1 MPTFDL
7 HAGTVGIQRPW
18 GTYSLGPGKPLEKDG
33 LHNNSAGCGE
43 HQNTPGTAG
52 PPVGSLI
59 PPASGSSRGPDGK
72 GMQLPH
78 QRPTVHCGYCAWRL
92 GEEVGRGGGDGDG
105 GPGSWSESGSES
117 RLCLLLA
124 VGPSAGHFSAFEPHL
139 LSLQNEHISNTH
151 CADLPSGAEMRCVSA
166 SLGAGTKCSV
176 LGGYSHLLT
185 QRTWAARRG
194 PKVKL
199 GLRGRES
206 LASPQTTHKQGKDD
220 GSPKDALRT
229 FRDTQAPVQG
239 PDSPAKTL
247 SPALLCRAV
256 GEGCPPLAS
265 GPRSEKP
272 DNKRAL
278 TAGFP
283 RASVRLPARI

>member
-7 HAGTVGIQRPW
+7 HAGHFMPGTVDIQRPW

-33 LHNNSAGCGE
+33 LHNNSAGYGE

-52 PPVGSLI
+52 PPVGSLT
-59 PPASGSSRGPDGK
+59 PPVSGSSRGPDGK

-78 QRPTVHCGYCAWRL
+78 QRPAVHCGYCEWRL

-151 CADLPSGAEMRCVSA
+151 CADLPSGARDEMCQCFARGGNQVFSA
-166 SLGAGTKCSV
+166 WWLFSFAN
-176 LGGYSHLLT
+176 
-185 QRTWAARRG
+185 
-194 PKVKL
+194 
-199 GLRGRES
+199 
-206 LASPQTTHKQGKDD
+206 
-220 GSPKDALRT
+220 PKDGQRGGVPKSSWVSGEENPW
-229 FRDTQAPVQG
+229 RAPR
-239 PDSPAKTL
+239 PHTSKEKTMD
-247 SPALLCRAV
+247 
-256 GEGCPPLAS
+256 PPKT
-265 GPRSEKP
+265 P
-272 DNKRAL
+272 
-278 TAGFP
+278 
-283 RASVRLPARI
+283 